1 MLKFMNNSQNIPND
15 PSPLDEEN
23 PKASKAT
30 TVFSDGSTFDYENG
44 YQSNGA
50 PVATRDRTENPT
62 IVKSHT
68 IFSNGLLFGLV
79 GWTLVIAA
87 IAFALLVGVS
97 NMQRAEN
104 NNVIKKAINESGQVE
119 VVQLKNDVLFVKDPK
134 GAMFKCDISM
144 ISNNGDPVGLV
155 FCASGG
161 PAAFSIPLRRD
172 PSNILYMAP
181 LEEIEEFQK

>member
-1 MLKFMNNSQNIPND
+1 MNNSQNITNG

-23 PKASKAT
+23 PKASKAM

-50 PVATRDRTENPT
+50 PVATRDRTDNPT

-68 IFSNGLLFGLV
+68 IFNSDLVFRFV
-79 GWTLVIAA
+79 GWALVIAA
-87 IAFALLVGVS
+87 IALALLVGVS
-97 NMQRAEN
+97 NMQRVEN
-104 NNVIKKAINESGQVE
+104 INVIKKAINESGQVKVAQFE
-119 VVQLKNDVLFVKDPK
+119 NDVLFVKDPK
-134 GAMFKCDISM
+134 GAMFKCDVSM

-155 FCASGG
+155 FCADGG
-161 PAAFSIPLRRD
+161 PSAFSIPLRRD